1 MNGRDLIQK
10 ILNTKVYGYEADVII
25 RTPDCRA
32 YRDCH
37 IHVANGQNG
46 QIIMIDLIEDEQI
59 LPGND
64 YDLDKT
70 IHSTPPVEGEDN
82 LDILAKSY
90 ADVVKYNTLKYNTE
104 HYPAIVNMMN
114 TIIKASN
121 EGKTICSFIFPDKM
135 AADDSGVYYEE
146 DEICGIVRWHF
157 DKLGYNI
164 NELVNNKGNYVEFI
178 ISW

>member
-32 YRDCH
+32 YRDCN

-46 QIIMIDLIEDEQI
+46 QIIMVDLIDDDQI

-70 IHSTPPVEGEDN
+70 INSTPPVEGEDK

-90 ADVVKYNTLKYNTE
+90 ANVVKYNTLKYNTE
-104 HYPAIVNMMN
+104 HYPHIANMIN
-114 TIIKASN
+114 IITKASN
-121 EGKTICSFIFPDKM
+121 EGKTSCLFIFPDKI

-146 DEICGIVRWHF
+146 DEICDIIRWHF
-157 DKLGYNI
+157 DKLGYNVKENI
-164 NELVNNKGNYVEFI
+164 DDKNNRVEFI

>member
-25 RTPDCRA
+25 RTPDYRA
-32 YRDCH
+32 YRDCN
-37 IHVANGQNG
+37 IHVANEQSG
-46 QIIMIDLIEDEQI
+46 QIIMVDLVDDDQV

-64 YDLDKT
+64 YDLDTT
-70 IHSTPPVEGEDN
+70 INSTPPVEDDN
-82 LDILAKSY
+82 KLDILEKSY
-90 ADVVKYNTLKYNTE
+90 ASDAQYNTLKYNTE

-114 TIIKASN
+114 TIIKTSN
-121 EGKTICSFIFPDKM
+121 EGKTICSFIFPDKT

-146 DEICGIVRWHF
+146 DEICNVVRWHF
-157 DKLGYNI
+157 KELGFDVKEN
-164 NELVNNKGNYVEFI
+164 VNDENNCVEFI

>member
-32 YRDCH
+32 YRDCN

-46 QIIMIDLIEDEQI
+46 QIIMVDLIDDDQI

-70 IHSTPPVEGEDN
+70 INSRPPVENEDEF
-82 LDILAKSY
+82 DVLAKSY
-90 ADVVKYNTLKYNTE
+90 AKLVRYNTLKYNTE
-104 HYPAIVNMMN
+104 HYPHIANMMN
-114 TIIKASN
+114 IIIKASN
-121 EGKTICSFIFPDKM
+121 EGKTSCSFIFPGKIIANDIR
-135 AADDSGVYYEE
+135 VYYEE
-146 DEICGIVRWHF
+146 DKICDVVRWHF
-157 DKLGYNI
+157 KKLGFAVKEN
-164 NELVNNKGNYVEFI
+164 VNDENKYVEFI

>member
-32 YRDCH
+32 YRDCN

-46 QIIMIDLIEDEQI
+46 QIIMIDLIDDDQI

-70 IHSTPPVEGEDN
+70 INSTPPVGNEDE
-82 LDILAKSY
+82 LDILAKSH
-90 ADVVKYNTLKYNTE
+90 ADVVKFNTLKYNTE
-104 HYPAIVNMMN
+104 HYPHIVNMMN
-114 TIIKASN
+114 IIIKASN
-121 EGKTICSFIFPDKM
+121 EGKVSHSFIFPDKM
-135 AADDSGVYYEE
+135 VADDSGVYYEE

-157 DKLGYNI
+157 DKLGYKI
-164 NELVNNKGNYVEFI
+164 IEIVNDKNNYVEFI

>member
-32 YRDCH
+32 YRDCN

-46 QIIMIDLIEDEQI
+46 QIIMVDLIDDKEV

-70 IHSTPPVEGEDN
+70 INSTPPVGNEDE

-90 ADVVKYNTLKYNTE
+90 ADVVKYNTLKYNAQ
-104 HYPAIVNMMN
+104 HYPHIVNMMN
-114 TIIKASN
+114 IITKASN
-121 EGKTICSFIFPDKM
+121 EGKVSHSFIFPDKTV
-135 AADDSGVYYEE
+135 ADDSGVYYEE

-164 NELVNNKGNYVEFI
+164 KEIVNDKNNYVEFI

>member
-37 IHVANGQNG
+37 IHVASGQNG
-46 QIIMIDLIEDEQI
+46 QIIMVDLIDDKEV
-59 LPGND
+59 LPDND

-70 IHSTPPVEGEDN
+70 VNSTPPVENEDKS
-82 LDILAKSY
+82 DILAKSY
-90 ADVVKYNTLKYNTE
+90 ADTVKYNTLKYNAQ
-104 HYPAIVNMMN
+104 HYPHITNMIN
-114 TIIKASN
+114 IITKASN
-121 EGKTICSFIFPDKM
+121 EGKTSHSFIFPDKM
-135 AADDSGVYYEE
+135 GGEDSVLYYEE
-146 DEICGIVRWHF
+146 DEFCGIVRWHF
-157 DKLGYNI
+157 KELGFDVKENVNDKN
-164 NELVNNKGNYVEFI
+164 NYVEFI

>member
-32 YRDCH
+32 YRDCN
-37 IHVANGQNG
+37 IHVANGENG
-46 QIIMIDLIEDEQI
+46 QLIMVDLIDDDEV

-70 IHSTPPVEGEDN
+70 INSTPPVEGEDK
-82 LDILAKSY
+82 LDILDN
-90 ADVVKYNTLKYNTE
+90 ADIVRYNTLKYNTE
-104 HYPAIVNMMN
+104 HYPHIANMTN
-114 TIIKASN
+114 IIIRASN
-121 EGKTICSFIFPDKM
+121 EGKVSCSFIFPDKID
-135 AADDSGVYYEE
+135 ADESGVYYEE
-146 DEICGIVRWHF
+146 DEICNVIRWHF
-157 DKLGYNI
+157 KELGFDVKENVNDKD
-164 NELVNNKGNYVEFI
+164 NYVEFF

>member
-32 YRDCH
+32 YRDCN
-37 IHVANGQNG
+37 IHVANEQNG
-46 QIIMIDLIEDEQI
+46 QIIMVDLIDDEEV

-70 IHSTPPVEGEDN
+70 INSTSPVEDEDK
-82 LDILAKSY
+82 LDILSKSY

-104 HYPAIVNMMN
+104 HYPHIANMID
-114 TIIKASN
+114 IITRASN
-121 EGKTICSFIFPDKM
+121 EGKTSCSFIFVDKI

-146 DEICGIVRWHF
+146 DEICNVIRWHF
-157 DKLGYNI
+157 DKLGYKI
-164 NELVNNKGNYVEFI
+164 KERVSDVDNYVEFI

>member
-32 YRDCH
+32 YRDCN
-37 IHVANGQNG
+37 IHVANGQNC
-46 QIIMIDLIEDEQI
+46 QIIMVDLIDDKEV
-59 LPGND
+59 LPDND

-70 IHSTPPVEGEDN
+70 INSTPPVEDEDK

-90 ADVVKYNTLKYNTE
+90 ADTVKYNTLKYNIK
-104 HYPAIVNMMN
+104 HYKLIENISKQIIDISEEGAVSYHFIVPM
-114 TIIKASN
+114 K
-121 EGKTICSFIFPDKM
+121 EEVDE
-135 AADDSGVYYEE
+135 SGIYYEE
-146 DEICGIVRWHF
+146 DEVCGIIRWHF
-157 DKLGYNI
+157 NKLGYKI
-164 NELVNNKGNYVEFI
+164 KEKVNVNHNEFI